1 MVIDQLQVI
10 LLISTMA
17 LLQIAKSFISQVLT
31 VTDDLRS
38 IVFGRHIGLPF
49 QISAITPVI
58 PNMFATSSISGFSL
72 DSAGLIALADLGTI
86 SQRTALI
93 GTGSFLD
100 VLLLVPGI
108 HRQQDASRVNGGELP
123 ITGAMTS
130 GYVFR
135 VENQGTVSFL
145 QKIGETGCLVTV
157 RVTQQVKQRW
167 WSPSGLATSDFPAA
181 ILYLLG
187 VLLTPLALVVLG
199 VIRDFWAGGVLLLLM
214 LARLLNVVVI
224 KRRTVIGWK
233 GAKEEGVEG
242 DLMILLSQDRWIR
255 MRGLVDDLKA
265 VTSGE
270 WLRDETS
277 IEGFATAFATLLVY
291 LSAALA
297 SNAST
302 VGSLII
308 AGLLLVS
315 VALLG
320 LCNSMTEK
328 FQMFSRIVHKEGEV
342 KRYIRRLDMA
352 KEFIAS
358 SGRDDWA
365 IGMGL
370 IVPPANQLHAVGV

>member
-1 MVIDQLQVI
+1 
-10 LLISTMA
+10 MA
-17 LLQIAKSFISQVLT
+17 LLQIVKSAFSRVLNPT
-31 VTDDLRS
+31 GDLS
-38 IVFGRHIGLPF
+38 IVFGRHIGYPF
-49 QISAITPVI
+49 QVSSIIPAI
-58 PNMFATSSISGFSL
+58 PNMFTTSSISGLSL
-72 DSAGLIALADLGTI
+72 DAAGLVALADLGTI
-86 SQRTALI
+86 SERTALI
-93 GTGSFLD
+93 GTASYLD
-100 VLLLVPGI
+100 VFVLAPGI
-108 HRQQDASRVNGGELP
+108 HRQQDASRVNSGELP

-157 RVTQQVKQRW
+157 RVTQQVKQKW
-167 WSPSGLATSDFPAA
+167 WFPSGLATSGIPAA

-187 VLLTPLALVVLG
+187 VLLTPLAVAILG

-214 LARLLNVVVI
+214 LARLINVVVI
-224 KRRTVIGWK
+224 RRRTVIGWK

-265 VTSGE
+265 VTSGQ
-270 WLRDETS
+270 WLRDQTS

-291 LSAALA
+291 ISAALA

-308 AGLLLVS
+308 ACLLLFS

-328 FQMFSRIVHKEGEV
+328 LQMFYRTVYKEGEV
-342 KRYIRRLDMA
+342 KRYTRRIDMA
-352 KEFIAS
+352 KEFISS

-370 IVPPANQLHAVGV
+370 IVPPAGRSHAVGV